1 MTSAAQRA
9 QARFEWPLIIA
20 AILVVPTI
28 VLEQSEVSEPWDTLA
43 AVMNWGIWLIF
54 AAEFFTMLALTPDRW
69 RYARDHPLDVVIVFL
84 TPPFLPAS
92 MQAARVFRLL
102 RLLQLF
108 KTAALLRRLLS
119 VEGVR
124 DAAVLALVIVLAGGA
139 AFAAV
144 EGRELSAWDGVWWA
158 MTTVTTVG
166 YGDITPHTTEGRVI
180 AMTVMLVGI
189 GFVALVTA
197 AAAERFIKGPSDRP
211 TLERQ
216 LTELNA
222 RLADLEHLLRTRSP
236 GGDPELSSHAQ
247 RPPGTPV

>member
-1 MTSAAQRA
+1 MSTTAVQRA
-9 QARFEWPLIIA
+9 QARFEWPVIIA
-20 AILVVPTI
+20 AVLVIPTI
-28 VLEQSEVSEPWDTLA
+28 VLEQSNVDEPWDTLA
-43 AVMNWGIWLIF
+43 AAMNWGIWLIF

-69 RYARDHPLDVVIVFL
+69 RYVRDHPLDLVIVAL

-102 RLLQLF
+102 RLLRLV
-108 KTAALLRRLLS
+108 KTAALVRRLLS

-144 EGRELSAWDGVWWA
+144 ENRNLSAWDGVWWA
-158 MTTVTTVG
+158 VTTVTTVG
-166 YGDITPHTTEGRVI
+166 YGDITPQTDEGRVI

-197 AAAERFIKGPSDRP
+197 AAAERFIKGSAAKPDVEQQLAEVNQRLAE
-211 TLERQ
+211 LER
-216 LTELNA
+216 
-222 RLADLEHLLRTRSP
+222 LLRDR
-236 GGDPELSSHAQ
+236 
-247 RPPGTPV
+247 